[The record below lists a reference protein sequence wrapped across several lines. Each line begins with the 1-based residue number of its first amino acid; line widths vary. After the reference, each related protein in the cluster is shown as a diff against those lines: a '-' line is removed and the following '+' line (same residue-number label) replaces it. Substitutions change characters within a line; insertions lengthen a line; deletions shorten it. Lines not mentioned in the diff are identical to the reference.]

1 VHSPSHEPN
10 ATVSGLFVYP
20 IKACGA
26 VALDTVTLHTH
37 GLDGDRRYMLV
48 DEAGTFI
55 SQRTHPELA
64 RVRCTL
70 QNDLIGAA
78 VPERP
83 PLHLPRRFTGSQRLQ
98 VSIWRDVVQAR
109 VHEEGSVWFSA
120 LLSAPVRLVYVPDE
134 ALRTVDP
141 AKAGPDDRVAFADA
155 YPLLLTS
162 ESSLAE
168 LNRHTTEPVPME
180 RFRPN
185 VVIAGWPAYAEDTL
199 TNFRIGEVPLF
210 MPKLCDRCV
219 VTTTD
224 QLTGQRYAEPLRALA
239 KTRRWDQ
246 KVWFGANLIP
256 RGTGTLAVGQLV
268 TS

>member
-1 VHSPSHEPN
+1 VTL
-10 ATVSGLFVYP
+10 ATVTGLFVYP

-26 VALDTVTLHTH
+26 VALNTVTLHAH
-37 GLDGDRRYMLV
+37 GLEGDRRYMLV
-48 DEAGTFI
+48 DADGGFL
-55 SQRTHPELA
+55 SQRTHPDLA
-64 RVRCTL
+64 RVRCSL
-70 QNDLIGAA
+70 GEEAIGAA
-78 VPERP
+78 VPDRP

-98 VSIWRDVVQAR
+98 VTIWRDVVQAC
-109 VHEEGSVWFSA
+109 VHAEGSAWFSA
-120 LLSAPVRLVYVPDE
+120 LVSQAVALVYLPDE
-134 ALRTVDP
+134 DLRPVNP
-141 AKAGPDDRVAFADA
+141 ERARPEDRVAFADG

-168 LNRHTTEPVPME
+168 LNRHTSEPVPME

-185 VVIAGWPAYAEDTL
+185 IVVAGWPAYAEDTL
-199 TNFRIGEVPLF
+199 SELHIGEVPLV

-224 QLTGQRYAEPLRALA
+224 QLTGQRSAEPLRALA

-256 RGTGTLAVGQLV
+256 RGTGTLRVGQAARAD
-268 TS
+268 